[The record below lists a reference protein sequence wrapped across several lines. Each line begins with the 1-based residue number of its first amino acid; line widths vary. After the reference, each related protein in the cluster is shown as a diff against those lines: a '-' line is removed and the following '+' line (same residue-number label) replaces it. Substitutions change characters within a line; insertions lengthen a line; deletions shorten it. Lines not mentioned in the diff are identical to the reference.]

1 MKLFPSK
8 STIFLLL
15 LGSLSSSV
23 FSLPAHA
30 NEVSS
35 FPDGFRPIHHQED
48 AIAIRKPKFLGQ
60 NRTHELRDGVKN
72 PNHYRPIGQRVE
84 HQEVKNRDHYNPIRR
99 RVEHQDGNWGF
110 RR

>member
-15 LGSLSSSV
+15 LGSLGSSV

-30 NEVSS
+30 NEVRS

-48 AIAIRKPKFLGQ
+48 AIAIRKPKFVAP
-60 NRTHELRDGVKN
+60 NRAYEQRDV
-72 PNHYRPIGQRVE
+72 
-84 HQEVKNRDHYNPIRR
+84 VKNRGCYRQMDRC
-99 RVEHQDGNWGF
+99 VENQDRNWGF
-110 RR
+110 RRYTN